1 MESSTMTRQGG
12 DGRPNLEGG
21 SLQANRETGMANRT
35 QGTTR
40 KLAYLTS
47 QHWRPAQ
54 EKRKKGQIFG
64 GTKPIGCLE

>member
-12 DGRPNLEGG
+12 GGRPNGV
-21 SLQANRETGMANRT
+21 SLQANRETGMANRKE
-35 QGTTR
+35 GTTR

-47 QHWRPAQ
+47 QHGRPAQ